1 MLDPE
6 KLREIEDLKIEL
18 RILEA
23 EEKQIEEQLAL
34 IRKQK
39 VAIINS
45 LNEKSDE
52 DYERDMLAKV
62 YEQRRKK

>member
-6 KLREIEDLKIEL
+6 KLREIEDLKREL

-23 EEKQIEEQLAL
+23 EEKQTEEQLAL

-39 VAIINS
+39 VSIINS
-45 LNEKSDE
+45 LNEISDE

>member
-6 KLREIEDLKIEL
+6 KLREIEDLKREL

-23 EEKQIEEQLAL
+23 EEKQTEEQLAL

-39 VAIINS
+39 VSIINS
-45 LNEKSDE
+45 LNEMSDE

>member
-6 KLREIEDLKIEL
+6 KLREIEDLKREL

-45 LNEKSDE
+45 LNEKYDE

>member
-6 KLREIEDLKIEL
+6 KLREIEDLKREL